1 MRALLLRFAAVR
13 GALATRLTW
22 RGGLCWLSIA
32 LLCSAVGSCATLPDV
47 QQLGSTLTPATAP
60 TVNGAHG
67 PLSDNRALT
76 LLRKRWPRNT
86 LDLQAA
92 AALEEAATGV
102 PLIAGNKC
110 TLLYDGP
117 QTMAAM
123 SAAIAAATDHI
134 NLETYIFEQDALG
147 RQFADLLIDRQRHGV
162 TVNILYDSVG
172 TLDVPDSFFEHMRAA
187 GIHLVG
193 FNPVNPARLRGD
205 DWRINNRDHR
215 KLLIVDG
222 KVAFT
227 GGLNISGTYSRSSL
241 FRSHSRPADAA
252 QLGWRDTEVMVEGPA
267 VAAFQWVFL
276 RTWAGQDAADLPD
289 AHYFPPPVRAGDKIV
304 RVLASDP
311 GGQFEIYK
319 AYNLAIQQA
328 RRSIHLTSA
337 YFVPDPQMVAA
348 LAAAA
353 RRGVDVRIVVPGK
366 SDLGLVLYA
375 GRASYDA
382 LLAAGVHIHA
392 MKQAVLHAKTAVIDG
407 TWSTVGSTNIDTRSF
422 LHNSELNVVVL
433 GDSFGAEMESAFR
446 EDLRD
451 SIEITPEAWRA
462 RPLGER
468 LREWLARIMAYW
480 L

>member
-1 MRALLLRFAAVR
+1 MRVLLQRNSAQR
-13 GALATRLTW
+13 GAS
-22 RGGLCWLSIA
+22 GLRHACWLLVA
-32 LLCSAVGSCATLPDV
+32 LLCSGVSSCASLPDV
-47 QQLGSTLTPATAP
+47 RELGSTLTPSATP
-60 TVNGAHG
+60 TVSGAHG
-67 PLSDNRALT
+67 PLSDSRTLT
-76 LLRKRWPRNT
+76 LLRKRWPKGT

-123 SAAIAAATDHI
+123 AAAIAAATDHI

-147 RQFADLLIDRQRHGV
+147 RQFADLLIERQRQGI

-172 TLDVPDSFFEHMRAA
+172 TLEVPQAFFERMRAA
-187 GIHLVG
+187 GIHLVA

-215 KLLIVDG
+215 KLLVVDG

-227 GGLNISGTYSRSSL
+227 GGLNISGTYARGSL
-241 FRSHSRPADAA
+241 FRSRSQPADAA
-252 QLGWRDTEVMVEGPA
+252 HLGWRDTEVMVEGPA
-267 VAAFQWVFL
+267 VAAFQWLFM
-276 RTWAGQDAADLPD
+276 RTWASQDADDLRD
-289 AHYFPPPVRAGDKIV
+289 AHYFPTPVAAGDKIV
-304 RVLASDP
+304 RVLASEP
-311 GGQFEIYK
+311 GGHYEIYR
-319 AYNLAIQQA
+319 AYSLAIQQA
-328 RRSIHLTSA
+328 RHSIHLTSA
-337 YFVPDPQMVAA
+337 YFVPDRQTVAA

-353 RRGVDVRIVVPGK
+353 RRGVDVRLVVPGQ
-366 SDLGLVLYA
+366 SDQGLVFYA

-382 LLAAGVHIHA
+382 LLDAGVHIHA
-392 MKQAVLHAKTAVIDG
+392 MKPAILHAKTAVIDG
-407 TWSTVGSTNIDTRSF
+407 EWSTVGSTNIDTRSF

-433 GDSFGAEMESAFR
+433 GDGFGKEMESAFQ

-451 SIEITPEAWRA
+451 SVEITPQAWHA

>member
-1 MRALLLRFAAVR
+1 MRAFLPRFAAARGVR
-13 GALATRLTW
+13 TTRPAW
-22 RGGLCWLSIA
+22 RGGSRWLLVL

-47 QQLGSTLTPATAP
+47 QQLGSTLAPAPAP
-60 TVNGAHG
+60 TVSGVHG
-67 PLSDNRALT
+67 PLSNERALS
-76 LLRKRWPRNT
+76 LLRKRWHKNT
-86 LDLQAA
+86 LDLQAT

-147 RQFADLLIDRQRHGV
+147 RQFADLLIERQRHGI

-172 TLDVPDSFFEHMRAA
+172 TLDVPQAFFDRMRAA
-187 GIHLVG
+187 GIHLVA

-227 GGLNISGTYSRSSL
+227 GGLNISGTYARSSL
-241 FRSHSRPADAA
+241 FRSRSPPANAA

-276 RTWAGQDAADLPD
+276 RTWSGQDAADLPD
-289 AHYFPPPVRAGDKIV
+289 ARYFPPPVRAGDKIV

-319 AYNLAIQQA
+319 AYSLAIQQA

-337 YFVPDPQMVAA
+337 YFVPDPQTVAA

-353 RRGVDVRIVVPGK
+353 RRGVEVRIVVPGK
-366 SDLGLVLYA
+366 SDLGLVFYA

-392 MKQAVLHAKTAVIDG
+392 MQLAILHAKTAVIDG
-407 TWSTVGSTNIDTRSF
+407 SWSTVGSTNIDTRSF

-433 GDSFGAEMESAFR
+433 GDSFGAKMESAFR

-451 SIEITPEAWRA
+451 SIEITPQAWRA
-462 RPLGER
+462 RPFGER

>member
-1 MRALLLRFAAVR
+1 MNGPGAAR
-13 GALATRLTW
+13 
-22 RGGLCWLSIA
+22 WLSMA
-32 LLCSAVGSCATLPDV
+32 LLCWTVGSCASLPDV
-47 QQLGSTLTPATAP
+47 QELGSTLTPASTP
-60 TVNGAHG
+60 NVTGAHG
-67 PLSDNRALT
+67 ALSETRTQA
-76 LLRKRWPRNT
+76 LLRKRWPKGT
-86 LDLQAA
+86 LDLQAQ

-123 SAAIAAATDHI
+123 AAAIAAATDHI

-147 RQFADLLIDRQRHGV
+147 RQFADLLMERQRHGV

-172 TLDVPDSFFEHMRAA
+172 TLDVPQAFFERMREA
-187 GIHLVG
+187 GIHLVA

-215 KLLIVDG
+215 KLLVVDG

-227 GGLNISGTYSRSSL
+227 GGLNISGMYSRSSL
-241 FRSHSRPADAA
+241 FRARSQPTAA
-252 QLGWRDTEVMVEGPA
+252 TQPGWRDTELMVEGPA
-267 VAAFQWVFL
+267 VAAFQWVFM
-276 RTWAGQDAADLPD
+276 RTWAGQDAADLRD
-289 AHYFPPPVRAGDKIV
+289 ARYFPPLARAGDKIV

-311 GGQFEIYK
+311 DGHFEIYK
-319 AYNLAIQQA
+319 AYSLAIQQA
-328 RRSIHLTSA
+328 HRTIHLTSA
-337 YFVPDPQMVAA
+337 YFVPDQQTVAA

-353 RRGVDVRIVVPGK
+353 RRGVDVRIVVPDK

-375 GRASYDA
+375 GRATYDD

-392 MKQAVLHAKTAVIDG
+392 LKLAVLHAKTAVIDG
-407 TWSTVGSTNIDTRSF
+407 NWSTVGSTNIDTRSF
-422 LHNSELNVVVL
+422 LHNSELNVVVM

-446 EDLRD
+446 EDLSD
-451 SIEITPEAWRA
+451 SAEITLQAWRA
-462 RPLGER
+462 RPLAER

>member
-1 MRALLLRFAAVR
+1 MNRP
-13 GALATRLTW
+13 GASR
-22 RGGLCWLSIA
+22 WLSMA
-32 LLCSAVGSCATLPDV
+32 LLCWTVGSCATLPDV
-47 QQLGSTLTPATAP
+47 KQLGSTLTPAATP
-60 TVNGAHG
+60 SVSGVHGA
-67 PLSDNRALT
+67 LSDSRTLA
-76 LLRKRWPRNT
+76 LLRKRWPKGS

-123 SAAIAAATDHI
+123 AAAIAAATDHI
-134 NLETYIFEQDALG
+134 NLETYIFEQDGLG
-147 RQFADLLIDRQRHGV
+147 RQFADLLIARQRQGI

-172 TLDVPDSFFEHMRAA
+172 TLDVPQAFFERMRTA
-187 GIHLVG
+187 GIHLVA

-205 DWRINNRDHR
+205 DWRLNNRDHR
-215 KLLIVDG
+215 KLLVVDG

-241 FRSHSRPADAA
+241 FRARRPPADTA

-267 VAAFQWVFL
+267 VAAFQWVFM
-276 RTWAGQDAADLPD
+276 RTWAGQDAADLRD
-289 AHYFPPPVRAGDKIV
+289 AHYFPTLERAGDKIV

-311 GGQFEIYK
+311 GGHFEIYK
-319 AYNLAIQQA
+319 AYSLAIQQA

-337 YFVPDPQMVAA
+337 YFVPDRQTVAA
-348 LAAAA
+348 LAQAA

-375 GRASYDA
+375 GRASYDE
-382 LLAAGVHIHA
+382 LLDAGVHIHA
-392 MKQAVLHAKTAVIDG
+392 MQLAMLHAKTAVIDG
-407 TWSTVGSTNIDTRSF
+407 NWSTVGSTNIDTRSF
-422 LHNSELNVVVL
+422 LHNSELNVVVM
-433 GDSFGAEMESAFR
+433 GDSFGTEMENAFR
-446 EDLRD
+446 EDMSD
-451 SIEITPEAWRA
+451 STEITAQAWRA